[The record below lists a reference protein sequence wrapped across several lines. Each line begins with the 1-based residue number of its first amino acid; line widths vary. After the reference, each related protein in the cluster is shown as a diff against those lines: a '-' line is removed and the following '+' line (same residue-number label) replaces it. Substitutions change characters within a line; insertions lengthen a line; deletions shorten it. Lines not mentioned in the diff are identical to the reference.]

1 MASLA
6 GQGTAAKSK
15 SGRAIA
21 ASGRGRYPIPCQTRG
36 TVADASE
43 GAGAA
48 AGRGPPARFP
58 VLLLAKHRVLQALG
72 EAELADTLGRD
83 LDRLA
88 GLRIAPDPRL
98 AGCGHQPPEARQEE
112 HAALLRFLGGEVERL
127 VEDTLDLLPGEA
139 GLFRKGSQRSR
150 VPYRFCPLCTPF

>member
-1 MASLA
+1 M
-6 GQGTAAKSK
+6 
-15 SGRAIA
+15 
-21 ASGRGRYPIPCQTRG
+21 PCQTRG

-72 EAELADTLGRD
+72 EAELADALGRD
-83 LDRLA
+83 LDWLTGLGIASDSRLA
-88 GLRIAPDPRL
+88 VRK
-98 AGCGHQPPEARQEE
+98 HQLPEARQEE
-112 HAALLRFLGGEVERL
+112 HAALLRLLGGEVERL

-139 GLFRKGSQRSR
+139 GLLRKVRDRCRLRHRFRHR
-150 VPYRFCPLCTPF
+150 CPPVDRGWWWLNANCIIST

>member
-1 MASLA
+1 MSSVG
-6 GQGTAAKSK
+6 GQETAAKSK

-43 GAGAA
+43 GAGATT
-48 AGRGPPARFP
+48 GRAPPARFP

-72 EAELADTLGRD
+72 ETELADPLGRD

-88 GLRIAPDPRL
+88 GLRVAPDPRL
-98 AGCGHQPPEARQEE
+98 A
-112 HAALLRFLGGEVERL
+112 
-127 VEDTLDLLPGEA
+127 
-139 GLFRKGSQRSR
+139 
-150 VPYRFCPLCTPF
+150 

>member
-1 MASLA
+1 MSSVG

-21 ASGRGRYPIPCQTRG
+21 ASGRGRYPIPCQTLG
-36 TVADASE
+36 TVAEASE

-72 EAELADTLGRD
+72 EAELADALGRD
-83 LDRLA
+83 LNRLA
-88 GLRIAPDPRL
+88 GLWIAPDPRL
-98 AGCGHQPPEARQEE
+98 AVREHQLPEARQEE

-139 GLFRKGSQRSR
+139 GLLRKVRDRCRLRHRFRHR
-150 VPYRFCPLCTPF
+150 

>member
-1 MASLA
+1 MSSA
-6 GQGTAAKSK
+6 GGQATAAKSK

-21 ASGRGRYPIPCQTRG
+21 ASGRGRYPIPCQTPG

-48 AGRGPPARFP
+48 GRGPPARCP

-72 EAELADTLGRD
+72 ETELADALGRD

-88 GLRIAPDPRL
+88 GLRVASDPCL
-98 AGCGHQPPEARQEE
+98 AVREYQLPEARQEE
-112 HAALLRFLGGEVERL
+112 HAALLRFLGGEVER
-127 VEDTLDLLPGEA
+127 
-139 GLFRKGSQRSR
+139 
-150 VPYRFCPLCTPF
+150 